1 MLDLIKKVFNIN
13 GTSDT
18 NLLNGLQVM
27 GTHHIMS
34 GISNI
39 NIIIKSKS
47 GFTISGIANAEISS
61 KTIIIPRVLKISN
74 TPNSLTKITLTK
86 AELEKPKPTDTFED
100 ISDLIMFKINKT
112 LSLNKISDT
121 PTLEFYSTRKL
132 L

>member
-100 ISDLIMFKINKT
+100 TSDFIMLKINKT